1 MPWPTLS
8 YQAGNRP
15 LRFAVQK
22 GDVDLLLGKRHPYQ
36 LQPHQID
43 LLKPVQQLPRDDGA
57 GACMSFQPTSLAGVS
72 GTSSSSS
79 LTQWSARRWCCLVA
93 ASSLLVSL
101 RALLPRTCQKSMA
114 GKTLPAT
121 RRLRKQQQSNTIL
134 IIEGS
139 GVLPLLLLVLIYIFK
154 NGKGVH
160 AAACTPNWC
169 YNNSIIQ

>member
-8 YQAGNRP
+8 SRQPTAP
-15 LRFAVQK
+15 LRRPKK
-22 GDVDLLLGKRHPYQ
+22 GDVDRLLSKRHPYQ

-93 ASSLLVSL
+93 AGSLLASL
-101 RALLPRTCQKSMA
+101 RTLLPRTCQKSTA

-121 RRLRKQQQSNTIL
+121 RRLRKQQSFKYYIL
-134 IIEGS
+134 IYS
-139 GVLPLLLLVLIYIFK
+139 RKWSVAAVAFFLKKKKKVK
-154 NGKGVH
+154 VD
-160 AAACTPNWC
+160 AACTPN
-169 YNNSIIQ
+169 